1 MQGARAL
8 VHVLIESGVEHIF
21 GLPGDTGM
29 AFYDALYEARDR
41 ITHILTR
48 DERSASFMADVYA
61 RASGRLGVCE
71 GPSGGG
77 ATYIVPGVAEA
88 HGSAIPLLCLT
99 TDTPVSQHG
108 RGVLTELDQES
119 LFRPITKWNARVNSP
134 VTVAEMTRRAI
145 RMATSGRPGA
155 VHLSLPT
162 DSLEGD
168 TPDPSVY
175 GIPDF
180 GRAPALRTRP
190 DPDLI
195 QRAADAIVQAERPVI
210 VAGGGVLTSG
220 AWDELT
226 LLAETLN
233 IPVATSINGKGSI
246 AETSPVSIGIV
257 GGNGARPY
265 TNAVVA
271 SADLVIFV
279 GTRTDSTTT
288 HHWKVPPMFGGPAAI
303 QIDVEPYEI
312 GNNYRLVAPVAG
324 DARLALRDLLEA
336 IDRPAEIG
344 VRNWSRIDALVAER
358 DRYWADVER
367 QAASR
372 SRPIKPQVVV
382 RAMRKLLDDD
392 VIIVADPGTP
402 TPYLGAQYELRRPG
416 RTTIIP
422 RAHGGLGYAIPGVVG
437 AAYARPDRRVVGMTG
452 DGSFGMS
459 VGELE
464 TITRL
469 GLPIVLIQCN
479 NGSFGWIKELQHLY
493 HDDRYFSVDFN
504 PVDYAGIARGFGFQA
519 RQIVDPEEVEPA
531 LAEALAD
538 GRPWFLDIVTE
549 SQITETPP
557 VAAWIE
563 AEQQRAGAAVGS
575 GARAERRENGMR

>member
-8 VHVLIESGVEHIF
+8 VDVLVESGVEHIF

-29 AFYDALYEARDR
+29 AFYDALNDVRDR
-41 ITHILTR
+41 IQHIMTR

-88 HGSAIPLLCLT
+88 QGSAIPLLCLT
-99 TDTPVSQHG
+99 SDTPVSQHG

-119 LFRPITKWNARVNSP
+119 LFRPVTKWNTRINASE
-134 VTVAEMTRRAI
+134 TMAEMTRRAV

-162 DSLEGD
+162 DSLEGE
-168 TPDPSVY
+168 TPDASVY
-175 GIPDF
+175 GVPDF
-180 GRAPALRTRP
+180 ATAPAMRTRP
-190 DPDLI
+190 DPALV
-195 QRAADAIVQAERPVI
+195 QRAADAIAQAVRPVI
-210 VAGGGVLTSG
+210 VVGGGVLTSG

-226 LLAETLN
+226 IFAETLN

-246 AETSPVSIGIV
+246 AETSRVSIGIV
-257 GGNGARPY
+257 GGNGARVY

-271 SADLVIFV
+271 DADLVIFL

-288 HHWKVPPMFGGPAAI
+288 HHWKVPSIYGAQSAI
-303 QIDVEPYEI
+303 QIDVEPFEI
-312 GNNYRLVAPVAG
+312 GNNYRLVVPVAG
-324 DARLALRDLLEA
+324 DAKLTLIDLLAA
-336 IDRPAEIG
+336 IDRPEQIG
-344 VRNWSRIDALVAER
+344 ARHQARIDGLVAER

-367 QAASR
+367 QSR
-372 SRPIKPQVVV
+372 EISRPIKPQVVV
-382 RAMRKLLDDD
+382 RAMRELLDDD
-392 VIIVADPGTP
+392 VLIVADPGTP
-402 TPYLGAQYELRRPG
+402 TPYLGAQYELRRAG

-422 RAHGGLGYAIPGVVG
+422 RAHGGLGYALPGVVG
-437 AAYARPDRRVVGMTG
+437 AACARPDLRTVGMTG

-464 TITRL
+464 TISRL
-469 GLPIVLIQCN
+469 NLPIVMIQCS

-504 PVDYAGIARGFGFQA
+504 PVDYAAIARGFGFQA
-519 RQIVDPEEVEPA
+519 RQVVDVEDVRPA
-531 LAEALAD
+531 IQDALAD
-538 GRPWFLDIVTE
+538 GRPYFVDIVTE

-557 VAAWIE
+557 VAAWTE
-563 AEQQRAGAAVGS
+563 AEAGRAHRLAGVVPG
-575 GARAERRENGMR
+575 ERR

>member
-8 VHVLIESGVEHIF
+8 VDVLIESGVRHIF
-21 GLPGDTGM
+21 GLPGDTGVD
-29 AFYDALYEARDR
+29 FYDALHARR
-41 ITHILTR
+41 NEITHIMTR

-99 TDTPVSQHG
+99 SDTPVGQHG

-119 LFRPITKWNARVNSP
+119 LFRPITKWNTRINSA
-134 VTVAEMTRRAI
+134 TTMAEMTRRAI
-145 RMATSGRPGA
+145 RMATTGRPGA
-155 VHLSLPT
+155 THLSLPA
-162 DSLEGD
+162 DVLEGE
-168 TPDPSVY
+168 TPDETVY
-175 GIPDF
+175 GVPEF
-180 GRAPALRTRP
+180 GTAPAMRTRP
-190 DPDLI
+190 DATLV
-195 QRAADAIVQAERPVI
+195 QRAADAIAAAQRPVI
-210 VAGGGVLTSG
+210 VAGGGVVTSG

-226 LLAETLN
+226 RLAETLN

-257 GGNGARPY
+257 GGNGARAY
-265 TNAVVA
+265 TNAVVCD
-271 SADLVIFV
+271 ADLIIFV
-279 GTRTDSTTT
+279 GSRTDSTTT
-288 HHWKVPPMFGGPAAI
+288 HHWHVPPLHGGVAAI
-303 QIDVEPYEI
+303 QIDVEPWEI
-312 GNNYRLVAPVAG
+312 GNNYRLVVPIAG
-324 DARLALRDLLEA
+324 DAKLALADLFDA
-336 IDRPAEIG
+336 IAQPEKIG
-344 VRNWSRIDALVAER
+344 ARNRGLVDALVAER

-367 QAASR
+367 QGR
-372 SRPIKPQVVV
+372 IDSRPIKPQVVV
-382 RAMRKLLDDD
+382 RAMRELLDDD
-392 VIIVADPGTP
+392 VLIVADPGTP
-402 TPYLGAQYELRRPG
+402 TPYLGAQYELRRAG

-422 RAHGGLGYAIPGVVG
+422 RAHGGLGYALPGVVG
-437 AAYARPDRRVVGMTG
+437 AAFAAPEKRVVCMTG

-464 TITRL
+464 TISRL
-469 GLPIVLIQCN
+469 NLPIVIVQCSN
-479 NGSFGWIKELQHLY
+479 NTFGWIKELQHLY

-504 PVDYAGIARGFGFQA
+504 PVDYAAIARGFGLGA
-519 RQIVDPEEVEPA
+519 RQVVDPADVKPA

-538 GRPWFLDIVTE
+538 GRPYFLDVVTE

-563 AEQQRAGAAVGS
+563 AT
-575 GARAERRENGMR
+575 AERAAPVAGMEQRR